1 MELWVR
7 LMKSPALIASCAGLL
22 AIFGLGFGARR
33 LLTAE
38 GTIGGNAAA
47 TAPASARAD
56 AGPSRKADAAEGQVR
71 ALMAAAAATRSG
83 DSLESIL
90 RIDPVAE
97 YGRLALWM
105 VDASP
110 EEIAGYWDHYR
121 AQANRSNDIN
131 DLIFIN
137 WTRIDPESAV
147 ARSAGTSDEHYA
159 WWAWACHD
167 PATALAQAKA
177 RNPGRINNVTWALGE
192 FHPEWARTHFDQIP
206 EPFRDNV
213 FQGMVK
219 WDDAADPA
227 LILDFLNEQG
237 RGTDARML
245 KALVRK
251 DPWAAYDRAMED
263 GDGASRD
270 PFGNNPMELFV
281 STMADFHPDLLER
294 MAQLTPAGELKW
306 TMESAAFESLL
317 KSDPAEAIKLAKD
330 NTAPAIAAQ
339 WLEKAGISLLS
350 SDPEGAF
357 ELAGRIFDLPAA
369 AWKGEERID
378 FGDGFSTRS
387 DSGTG
392 GDLLAGLVA
401 HDPQRTM
408 DLALASDG
416 TAVRMAA
423 GAWAAR
429 DLFGFSEWVA
439 GQPPSEART
448 SATMML
454 VNRLTSEGM
463 HAEAVSWSA
472 SDPSL
477 RPQLQFIFRHWH
489 SNDPQAANAWAA
501 GADLTDA
508 ERSRIEQTIRK

>member
-1 MELWVR
+1 
-7 LMKSPALIASCAGLL
+7 MKSPALIASCAGLL

-38 GTIGGNAAA
+38 GAVGGNAAA
-47 TAPASARAD
+47 TAPASGRAD
-56 AGPSRKADAAEGQVR
+56 GGPSRKSDAAERAAAEGQVR
-71 ALMAAAAATRSG
+71 ALMAATAATRSG

-105 VDASP
+105 VDASA
-110 EEIAGYWDHYR
+110 EEIGDYWDHYR
-121 AQANRSNDIN
+121 AQPNRDNDVN

-137 WTRIDPESAV
+137 WTRVDPEAAV

-177 RNPGRINNVTWALGE
+177 RNPGRVNNVTWALGE
-192 FHPEWARTHFDQIP
+192 FHPEWARKHFDQIP

-213 FQGMVK
+213 FHGMVK

-227 LILDFLNEQG
+227 LILDFLSEQN

-270 PFGNNPMELFV
+270 PFGNNPMDLFV
-281 STMADFHPDLLER
+281 STMAEFHPDLLER

-306 TMESAAFESLL
+306 KMETAAFDSLL
-317 KSDPAEAIKLAKD
+317 KMDPAKAIQMAKD
-330 NTAPAIAAQ
+330 NKAPVIAAQ

-350 SDPEGAF
+350 SDPDGAF
-357 ELAGRIFDLPAA
+357 ELAGRIFDLPRA
-369 AWKGEERID
+369 AWTEEVRID
-378 FGDGFSTRS
+378 FADGSSTR
-387 DSGTG
+387 GGAGAG

-401 HDPQRTM
+401 QDPQRTM
-408 DLALASDG
+408 DLALSSG
-416 TAVRMAA
+416 ETAVNMAA
-423 GAWAAR
+423 VAWAGR
-429 DLFGFSEWVA
+429 DLYGFSEWVSD
-439 GQPPSEART
+439 QPPSDVR
-448 SATMML
+448 SDVVGVL
-454 VNRLTSEGM
+454 VNRLSNEGM

-472 SDPSL
+472 SDARQRQRLYSTF
-477 RPQLQFIFRHWH
+477 QIWH
-489 SNDPQAANAWAA
+489 SSDPQAASAWAA
-501 GADLTDA
+501 TADLTDA
-508 ERSRIEQTIRK
+508 ERTRIEQTIRK